1 MKLIRLIVVSMLVV
15 GFCGGAFGIQGLP
28 LTIDNR
34 LRIEYD
40 DNIRQETTDEDS
52 SMKIVEQLQLIGD
65 INAEN
70 TFASLRY
77 QPSFIYWADRPES
90 DDNLDHALD
99 LLINQRFSPR
109 LSLAISDT
117 LRYSELSELRAEDD
131 SELIIRPDNT
141 YFYNKVDG
149 AITYRLTSN
158 LKLRANGAYD
168 FVDYD
173 ENDVAQRDDYDK
185 YTAGADLESAISKKT
200 SVGGQLRYSDISY
213 DNDPPPIVEDGQTVD
228 RGFGDR
234 GSELVQVGGILQHI
248 FSPNLIANMR
258 AGYSMRDYNAAAT
271 DSAEAPYV
279 SASATMLPSPKTRM
293 TLGGTYSLY
302 DADIYPYVGQTRSSV
317 YGSIGHDVTAKV
329 DFFVS
334 ATYIQGEY
342 EADEVVDTIVIERTG
357 DNLGGDDDSAQVSS
371 RLRYNFYRNNY
382 LELGYQYTEVSSEV
396 RRDYDRNRY
405 WIGWQTRL

>member
-1 MKLIRLIVVSMLVV
+1 MKLVRLIAVSMLVV
-15 GFCGGAFGIQGLP
+15 GFCSVSLAKQGFP
-28 LTIDNR
+28 ITIDNR
-34 LRIEYD
+34 LRLEYD
-40 DNIRQETTDEDS
+40 DNIRQETTDTDD

-70 TFASLRY
+70 TFASVRY
-77 QPSFIYWADRPES
+77 QPSYIYWEDRPEN
-90 DDNLDHALD
+90 DDNLDHAMD

-109 LSLAISDT
+109 LSLAVSDT

-158 LKLRANGAYD
+158 LKLRAKGAYD

-173 ENDVAQRDDYDK
+173 ENDVATRDDYDK

-200 SVGGQLRYSDISY
+200 SVGGQVRYSDISY
-213 DNDPPPIVEDGQTVD
+213 DNDPPPIVQGGQTVD
-228 RGFGDR
+228 TGFGDR
-234 GSELVQVGGILQHI
+234 GSEQIQVGGILQHI
-248 FSPNLIANMR
+248 FSPNLIGNLR
-258 AGYSMRDYNAAAT
+258 AGYSLRDYNAAAT
-271 DSAEAPYV
+271 DDAEAPYV
-279 SASATMLPSPKTRM
+279 DASATMLPSPKTRM
-293 TLGGTYSLY
+293 TIGGTHSLY

-317 YGSIGHDVTAKV
+317 YGSIGQDVTSKI

-334 ATYIQGEY
+334 ATYIMGEY
-342 EADEVVDTIVIERTG
+342 EADEVVDTVVRERTG
-357 DNLGGDDDSAQVSS
+357 DNLGGDDDSTQVSS
-371 RLRYNFYRNNY
+371 RLRYNFYRDNY
-382 LELGYQYTEVSSEV
+382 LELGYQYTEVSSDV

-405 WIGWQTRL
+405 WIGWQTRI